1 MKTNYLEKIQKGMRV
16 FQILFKIIMIFYYVG
31 IALTSIA
38 AMLVVTDVLNIQSQF
53 LNLVSVTDEINKQQI
68 VGSLVATDISLLFGG
83 ILSTFTYRYFTFELK
98 EGTPFTNG
106 GADRIKQ
113 LGIITIVIS
122 LISTW
127 IIDIIYEMINISEGN
142 RFDDAGGIVFGI
154 FLILLSTVIRYGAEL
169 EKVGKEKLEN

>member
-1 MKTNYLEKIQKGMRV
+1 MKTNYLEKIQKGMRA
-16 FQILFKIIMIFYYVG
+16 FQILFKIIMIFQYVG

-38 AMLVVTDVLNIQSQF
+38 AMLVATDVLNNGNKF
-53 LNLVSVTDEINKQQI
+53 LNFVEVAAEINKEQI
-68 VGSLVATDISLLFGG
+68 VGSLVATAIYLLFLC
-83 ILSTFTYRYFTFELK
+83 ILSTFTYRYFTLELK
-98 EGTPFTNG
+98 EGTPFTNI
-106 GADRIKQ
+106 GADKVKQ

-169 EKVGKEKLEN
+169 DQEKKI

>member
-1 MKTNYLEKIQKGMRV
+1 MKTNYLEKIQKGMRA
-16 FQILFKIIMIFYYVG
+16 FQILFKIIMIFQYVG

-38 AMLVVTDVLNIQSQF
+38 AMLVATDVLNNGNKF
-53 LNLVSVTDEINKQQI
+53 LNFVEVAAEINKEQI
-68 VGSLVATDISLLFGG
+68 VGSLVATAIYLLFLC
-83 ILSTFTYRYFTFELK
+83 ILSTFTYRYFTHYLK
-98 EGTPFTNG
+98 ECTPITNIL
-106 GADRIKQ
+106 AHKVKQ
-113 LGIITIVIS
+113 LGNITIVIS

-169 EKVGKEKLEN
+169 EQEKKI

>member
-16 FQILFKIIMIFYYVG
+16 FQILFKIIIIFQYLG
-31 IALTSIA
+31 IALTSVA
-38 AMLVVTDVLNIQSQF
+38 AMLVATDVLNNGNKF
-53 LNLVSVTDEINKQQI
+53 LNFVEVAAEINKEQI
-68 VGSLVATDISLLFGG
+68 VGSLVATAIYLLFLC
-83 ILSTFTYRYFTFELK
+83 ILSTFTYRYFTLELK
-98 EGTPFTNG
+98 EGTPFTNV
-106 GADRIKQ
+106 GADKVKQ

-169 EKVGKEKLEN
+169 EQEKKI

>member
-1 MKTNYLEKIQKGMRV
+1 M
-16 FQILFKIIMIFYYVG
+16 LF
-31 IALTSIA
+31 LC
-38 AMLVVTDVLNIQSQF
+38 
-53 LNLVSVTDEINKQQI
+53 
-68 VGSLVATDISLLFGG
+68 
-83 ILSTFTYRYFTFELK
+83 ILSTFTYRYFTLELK
-98 EGTPFTNG
+98 EGTPFTNI
-106 GADRIKQ
+106 GADKVKQ

-169 EKVGKEKLEN
+169 EQEKKI

>member
-1 MKTNYLEKIQKGMRV
+1 MKTNYLEKIQKGMRA
-16 FQILFKIIMIFYYVG
+16 FQILFKIIMIFQYVG

-38 AMLVVTDVLNIQSQF
+38 AMLVATDVLNNGNKF
-53 LNLVSVTDEINKQQI
+53 LNFVEVAAEINKEQI
-68 VGSLVATDISLLFGG
+68 VGSLVATAIYLLFLC
-83 ILSTFTYRYFTFELK
+83 ILSTFTYRYFTLELK
-98 EGTPFTNG
+98 EGTPFTSI
-106 GADRIKQ
+106 GADKVRQ

-127 IIDIIYEMINISEGN
+127 IIDIIYEMINISAGN

-169 EKVGKEKLEN
+169 EQEKKI